1 MKRRNM
7 IKGLALLPVAG
18 AVLPTES
25 IMGSPLAINAK
36 TAFTGSET
44 AVTLDSFMAETN
56 IYRAMGVEPI
66 INCRGSFTI
75 IGGSIKLPVVRQA
88 LEAASTNFVQLDEL
102 AEAVGERL
110 AKLTQT
116 EWGIV
121 SSGCAAGVQHITA
134 ACVTGG
140 SPERLIRIP
149 DLTGFEKT
157 EVIIPRYSRQH
168 YDHAVRNIGVKIITV
183 STAEELE
190 RAINSKTAMIYLT
203 SGTPGAKSDTGEPL
217 SLEVIAAIAKPKNIP
232 ILMDAAAEALSIPP
246 YHLKRGADIVAY
258 SGGKTIRGPQSA
270 GLMLGNKKIL
280 LAAWQASAPHHGP
293 GRGNKL
299 DRDEIVGMV
308 TAVEDWLVRD
318 HDAEWKRWLIWLK
331 VIEKQVS
338 TISGM
343 STKIIE
349 PTNLNNKYPV
359 LHIMWDPAK
368 YPVSGYEIAE
378 EVGRNKPRI
387 ALGNRDE
394 EDGTTSIQIT
404 PGHMQEGEE
413 KIVADRLYGVL
424 LKQRQAKPEMAKPV
438 TNLSGRWD
446 VEVQYALSTSQ
457 HSFVI
462 EQDGNWIQGT
472 HKGDLDTKNM
482 VGTIDGDEVK
492 IKSTIPIV
500 GNIIIYLFS
509 GKVDGNTISGDIHMG
524 EYLRAK
530 FKAVRNATKLPRQRV
545 MIPGGQPLAT

>member
-1 MKRRNM
+1 MKRRNV
-7 IKGLALLPVAG
+7 IKGLAMLPVVGSVLSSNSVLAG
-18 AVLPTES
+18 TVTENKS
-25 IMGSPLAINAK
+25 LAQS
-36 TAFTGSET
+36 SESLS
-44 AVTLDSFMAETN
+44 TLNSFLSETN
-56 IYRAMGVEPI
+56 IYRTMGVEPI
-66 INCRGSFTI
+66 INCRGSYTI
-75 IGGSIKLPVVRQA
+75 IGGSIKRPKVKLA

-102 AEAVGERL
+102 AEAVGKRFAE
-110 AKLTQT
+110 LTKS
-116 EWGIV
+116 EWGMV
-121 SSGCAAGVQHITA
+121 SSGCAAGVKHITA

-183 STAEELE
+183 STPEELE
-190 RAINSKTAMIYLT
+190 KAINSKTAMIYLT
-203 SGTPGAKSDTGEPL
+203 SGTPGAASDTGQPL
-217 SLEVIAAIAKPKNIP
+217 SLEVIASIAKPKNIP
-232 ILMDAAAEALSIPP
+232 ILMDAAAESLTIPP

-270 GLMLGNKKIL
+270 GLMLGNKNIL

-293 GRGNKL
+293 GRDNKL

-308 TAVEDWLVRD
+308 AAVEDWLERD
-318 HDAEWKRWLIWLK
+318 HEGEWKRWLSWLEVISKKVTQINGISTK
-331 VIEKQVS
+331 VIEPV
-338 TISGM
+338 
-343 STKIIE
+343 
-349 PTNLNNKYPV
+349 NLNNKYPV
-359 LHIMWDPAK
+359 LHIIWDPEK
-368 YPVSGYEIAE
+368 FYVTGYEIAE

-394 EDGTTSIQIT
+394 PDGTSSIQIT
-404 PGHMQEGEE
+404 PGHMQAGEE
-413 KIVADRLYGVL
+413 KIVSDRLFEVL
-424 LKQRQAKPEMAKPV
+424 SKKRSPKPEMKTPA

-446 VEVQYALSTSQ
+446 VEVHYALSTSQ
-457 HSFVI
+457 HSFTI

-472 HKGDLDTKNM
+472 HKGDMDTKNM

-509 GKVDGNTISGDIHMG
+509 GKVSGDTISGDIHMG
-524 EYLRAK
+524 EYLTAK
-530 FKAVRNATKLPRQRV
+530 FTAKRNKTKLPRQKV

>member
-1 MKRRNM
+1 MKRRNV
-7 IKGLALLPVAG
+7 IKGLAMLPVVGSVLSSNSVLAG
-18 AVLPTES
+18 TVTENKS
-25 IMGSPLAINAK
+25 LAQS
-36 TAFTGSET
+36 SESLT
-44 AVTLDSFMAETN
+44 TLNSFLSETN

-66 INCRGSFTI
+66 INCRGSYTI
-75 IGGSIKLPVVRQA
+75 IGGSIKRPKVKLA

-102 AEAVGERL
+102 AEAVGKRL
-110 AKLTQT
+110 AELTKS
-116 EWGIV
+116 EWGMV
-121 SSGCAAGVQHITA
+121 SSGCAAGVKHITA

-183 STAEELE
+183 STPEELE
-190 RAINSKTAMIYLT
+190 KAINSKTAMIYLT
-203 SGTPGAKSDTGEPL
+203 SGTPGAASDTGQPL
-217 SLEVIAAIAKPKNIP
+217 SLEVIASIAKPKNIP
-232 ILMDAAAEALSIPP
+232 ILMDAAAESLTIPP

-270 GLMLGNKKIL
+270 GLMLGNKNIL

-293 GRGNKL
+293 GRDNKL

-308 TAVEDWLVRD
+308 AAVEDWLERD
-318 HDAEWKRWLIWLK
+318 HEGEWKRWLSWLEVISKKVTQINGISTK
-331 VIEKQVS
+331 VIEPV
-338 TISGM
+338 
-343 STKIIE
+343 
-349 PTNLNNKYPV
+349 NLNNKYPV
-359 LHIMWDPAK
+359 LHIIWDPEK
-368 YPVSGYEIAE
+368 FYVTGYEIAE

-394 EDGTTSIQIT
+394 PDGTTSIQIT
-404 PGHMQEGEE
+404 PGHMQAGEE
-413 KIVADRLYGVL
+413 KIVSDRLFEVL
-424 LKQRQAKPEMAKPV
+424 SKKRSPKPEMKTPA

-446 VEVQYALSTSQ
+446 VEVHYALSTSQ
-457 HSFVI
+457 HSFMI

-472 HKGDLDTKNM
+472 HKGDMDTKNM

-509 GKVDGNTISGDIHMG
+509 GKVSGDTISGDIHMG
-524 EYLRAK
+524 EYLTAK
-530 FKAVRNATKLPRQRV
+530 FTAKRNKTKLPRQKV

>member
-1 MKRRNM
+1 MKRRNV
-7 IKGLALLPVAG
+7 IKGLAMLPVVGSVLSSNSVLAG
-18 AVLPTES
+18 TVTENKS
-25 IMGSPLAINAK
+25 LAQS
-36 TAFTGSET
+36 SESLT
-44 AVTLDSFMAETN
+44 TLNSFLSETN

-66 INCRGSFTI
+66 INCRGSYTI
-75 IGGSIKLPVVRQA
+75 IGGSIKRPKVKLA

-102 AEAVGERL
+102 AEAVGKRFAE
-110 AKLTQT
+110 LTKS
-116 EWGIV
+116 EWGMV
-121 SSGCAAGVQHITA
+121 SSGCAAGVKHITA

-183 STAEELE
+183 STPEELE
-190 RAINSKTAMIYLT
+190 KAINSKTAMIYLT
-203 SGTPGAKSDTGEPL
+203 SGTPGAASDTGQPL
-217 SLEVIAAIAKPKNIP
+217 SLEVIASIAKPKNIP
-232 ILMDAAAEALSIPP
+232 ILMDAAAESLTIPP

-270 GLMLGNKKIL
+270 GLMLGNKNIL

-293 GRGNKL
+293 GRDNKL

-308 TAVEDWLVRD
+308 AAVEDWLERD
-318 HDAEWKRWLIWLK
+318 HEGEWKRWLSWLEVISKKVTQINGISTK
-331 VIEKQVS
+331 VIEPV
-338 TISGM
+338 
-343 STKIIE
+343 
-349 PTNLNNKYPV
+349 NLNNKYPV
-359 LHIMWDPAK
+359 LHIIWDPEK
-368 YPVSGYEIAE
+368 FYVTGYEIAE

-394 EDGTTSIQIT
+394 PDGTTSIQIT
-404 PGHMQEGEE
+404 PGHMQAGEE
-413 KIVADRLYGVL
+413 KIVADRLFEVL
-424 LKQRQAKPEMAKPV
+424 SKKRSPKPEMKTPA

-446 VEVQYALSTSQ
+446 VEVHYALSTSQ
-457 HSFVI
+457 HSFTI

-472 HKGDLDTKNM
+472 HKGDMDTKNM

-509 GKVDGNTISGDIHMG
+509 GKVSGDTISGDIHMG
-524 EYLRAK
+524 EYLTAK
-530 FKAVRNATKLPRQRV
+530 FTAKRNKTKLPRQKV

>member
-1 MKRRNM
+1 MKRRNV
-7 IKGLALLPVAG
+7 IKGLAMLPVVGSVLSSNSVLAG
-18 AVLPTES
+18 TVTADKSLAQSSES
-25 IMGSPLAINAK
+25 L
-36 TAFTGSET
+36 T
-44 AVTLDSFMAETN
+44 TLNSFLSETN

-66 INCRGSFTI
+66 INCRGSYTI
-75 IGGSIKLPVVRQA
+75 IGGSIKRPKVKLA

-102 AEAVGERL
+102 AEAVGKRL
-110 AKLTQT
+110 AELTKS
-116 EWGIV
+116 EWGMV
-121 SSGCAAGVQHITA
+121 SSGCAAGVKHITA

-183 STAEELE
+183 STPEELE
-190 RAINSKTAMIYLT
+190 KAINSKTAMIYLT
-203 SGTPGAKSDTGEPL
+203 SGTPGAASDTGQPL
-217 SLEVIAAIAKPKNIP
+217 SLEVIASIAKPKNIP
-232 ILMDAAAEALSIPP
+232 ILMDAAAESLTIPP

-270 GLMLGNKKIL
+270 GLMLGNKNIL

-293 GRGNKL
+293 GRDNKL

-308 TAVEDWLVRD
+308 AAVEDWLERD
-318 HDAEWKRWLIWLK
+318 HDGEWKRWLSWLEVIAKK
-331 VIEKQVS
+331 VNQING
-338 TISGM
+338 I
-343 STKIIE
+343 STKVVE
-349 PTNLNNKYPV
+349 PINLNNKYPV
-359 LHIMWDPAK
+359 LHIIWDPEK
-368 YPVSGYEIAE
+368 FYVTGYEIAE

-394 EDGTTSIQIT
+394 PDGTSSIQIT
-404 PGHMQEGEE
+404 PGHMQAGEE
-413 KIVADRLYGVL
+413 KIVADRLFEVL
-424 LKQRQAKPEMAKPV
+424 SKKRSPKSEMKTPT

-446 VEVQYALSTSQ
+446 VEVHYALSASQ
-457 HSFVI
+457 HSFTI

-472 HKGDLDTKNM
+472 HKGDFDTKNM

-500 GNIIIYLFS
+500 GNIIIYLFA
-509 GKVDGNTISGDIHMG
+509 GKVSADTISGDIHMG
-524 EYLRAK
+524 EYLTAK
-530 FKAVRNATKLPRQRV
+530 FIAKRNKTKLPRQKV

>member
-1 MKRRNM
+1 M
-7 IKGLALLPVAG
+7 IKGLALMPVVG
-18 AVLPTES
+18 AVLPSEPLMGNPLTEN
-25 IMGSPLAINAK
+25 INPPFNES
-36 TAFTGSET
+36 TTV
-44 AVTLDSFMAETN
+44 VTLDSFMAESN
-56 IYRAMGVEPI
+56 IYRSMGVEPI
-66 INCRGSFTI
+66 INCRGSYTI

-102 AEAVGERL
+102 AEAAGKRL
-110 AKLTQT
+110 AELTQT
-116 EWGIV
+116 EWGLV
-121 SSGCAAGVQHITA
+121 SSGCAAGIKHVTA

-190 RAINSKTAMIYLT
+190 KAINSKTAMIYLT

-217 SLEVIAAIAKPKNIP
+217 SLEVIASIAKPKNIP
-232 ILMDAAAEALSIPP
+232 ILMDAAAERLSIPP
-246 YHLKRGADIVAY
+246 YHLKRGADLVAY

-270 GLMLGNKKIL
+270 GLVLGNKKIL

-293 GRGNKL
+293 GRDNKL

-318 HDAEWKRWLIWLK
+318 HDAEWKRWLTWLN
-331 VIEKQVS
+331 VIDKRVS
-338 TISGM
+338 AISGM

-359 LHIMWDPAK
+359 LHIIWNPEK
-368 YPVSGYEIAE
+368 YPVTGFEIAE
-378 EVGRNKPRI
+378 EVGRSKPRI

-394 EDGTTSIQIT
+394 ADGTTSIQIT

-413 KIVADRLYGVL
+413 KIVAERLFGVL
-424 LKQRQAKPEMAKPV
+424 SKKRQAKPEMAKPV
-438 TNLSGRWD
+438 INLSGRWD

-472 HKGDLDTKNM
+472 HKGDFDTKNM

-509 GKVDGNTISGDIHMG
+509 GKVNGDIISGDIHMG
-524 EYLRAK
+524 EYLTAK
-530 FKAVRNATKLPRQRV
+530 FKAVRNTTKLPRQRV
-545 MIPGGQPLAT
+545 IIPGGQPLAT

>member
-18 AVLPTES
+18 NILSAEGAELSAGQAGE
-25 IMGSPLAINAK
+25 A
-36 TAFTGSET
+36 ET
-44 AVTLDSFMAETN
+44 TLNSFLAETN
-56 IYRAMGVEPI
+56 IYRSMGVEPI

-75 IGGSIKLPVVRQA
+75 IGGSIKLPKVKAV
-88 LEAASTNFVQLDEL
+88 LDAASNNFVQLDEL
-102 AEAVGERL
+102 AEAVGKRL
-110 AKLTQT
+110 AELTKT
-116 EWGIV
+116 EWGMV
-121 SSGCAAGVQHITA
+121 SSGCAAGVKHITA

-168 YDHAVRNIGVKIITV
+168 YDHAVRNIGVKIVTV
-183 STAEELE
+183 STAAELE
-190 RAINSKTAMIYLT
+190 KAINSKTAMIYLT
-203 SGTPGAKSDTGEPL
+203 SGTPGAASDTGQPL
-217 SLEVIAAIAKPKNIP
+217 SLEVIASIAKPKNIP
-232 ILMDAAAEALSIPP
+232 ILMDAAAESLTIPP
-246 YHLKRGADIVAY
+246 VHLKRGADIVAY

-270 GLMLGNKKIL
+270 GLMLGNKNIL

-293 GRGNKL
+293 GRDNKL

-308 TAVEDWLVRD
+308 AAVEEWLVRD
-318 HDAEWKRWLIWLK
+318 HEAEWKRWLSWLEVISDK
-331 VIEKQVS
+331 VSAIN
-338 TISGM
+338 GF
-343 STKIIE
+343 STKIVE

-359 LHIMWDPAK
+359 LHIIWDPQK
-368 YPVSGYEIAE
+368 YPVTGYEIAE
-378 EVGRNKPRI
+378 EVGRSKPRI

-394 EDGTTSIQIT
+394 PDGTTSIQIT
-404 PGHMQEGEE
+404 PGHMQPGEE
-413 KIVADRLYGVL
+413 KIVADRLYEVL
-424 LKQRQAKPEMAKPV
+424 SKKRNPKPEMATPV
-438 TNLSGRWD
+438 ANLSGRWD
-446 VEVQYALSTSQ
+446 VEVQYSLSTSQ

-492 IKSTIPIV
+492 IRSTVPIV

-509 GKVDGNTISGDIHMG
+509 GKVKGDVISGDIHMG
-524 EYLRAK
+524 EYLTAK
-530 FKAVRNATKLPRQRV
+530 FIAKRNTSKLPRQKV

>member
-1 MKRRNM
+1 MKRRNV
-7 IKGLALLPVAG
+7 IKGLAMLPVVGSVLSSNSVLAG
-18 AVLPTES
+18 TVTADKSLAQSSES
-25 IMGSPLAINAK
+25 LS
-36 TAFTGSET
+36 
-44 AVTLDSFMAETN
+44 TLNSFLSETN

-66 INCRGSFTI
+66 INCRGSYTI
-75 IGGSIKLPVVRQA
+75 IGGSIKRPKVKLA

-102 AEAVGERL
+102 AEAVGKRL
-110 AKLTQT
+110 AELTKS
-116 EWGIV
+116 EWGMV
-121 SSGCAAGVQHITA
+121 SSGCAAGVKHITA

-183 STAEELE
+183 STPEELE
-190 RAINSKTAMIYLT
+190 KAINSKTAMIYLT
-203 SGTPGAKSDTGEPL
+203 SGTPGAASDTGQPL
-217 SLEVIAAIAKPKNIP
+217 SLEVIASIAKPKNIP
-232 ILMDAAAEALSIPP
+232 ILMDAAAESLTIPP

-270 GLMLGNKKIL
+270 GLMLGNKNIL

-293 GRGNKL
+293 GRDNKL

-308 TAVEDWLVRD
+308 AAVEDWLERD
-318 HDAEWKRWLIWLK
+318 HDGEWKRWLSWLEVIAKK
-331 VIEKQVS
+331 VNQING
-338 TISGM
+338 I
-343 STKIIE
+343 STKVVE
-349 PTNLNNKYPV
+349 PINLNNKYPV
-359 LHIMWDPAK
+359 LHIIWDPEK
-368 YPVSGYEIAE
+368 FYVTGYEIAE

-394 EDGTTSIQIT
+394 PDGTSSIQIT
-404 PGHMQEGEE
+404 PGHMQAGEE
-413 KIVADRLYGVL
+413 KIVADRLFEVL
-424 LKQRQAKPEMAKPV
+424 SKKRSPKPEMKMPA

-446 VEVQYALSTSQ
+446 VEVQYALSASQ
-457 HSFVI
+457 HSFTI

-472 HKGDLDTKNM
+472 HKGDFDTKNM

-509 GKVDGNTISGDIHMG
+509 GKVSGDTISGDIHMG
-524 EYLRAK
+524 EYLTAK
-530 FKAVRNATKLPRQRV
+530 FIAKRNKTKLPRQKV

>member
-1 MKRRNM
+1 MKRRNV
-7 IKGLALLPVAG
+7 IKGLAMLPVVGSVLSSDSVLAG
-18 AVLPTES
+18 TVTENKS
-25 IMGSPLAINAK
+25 LAQS
-36 TAFTGSET
+36 SESLS
-44 AVTLDSFMAETN
+44 TLNSFLSETN
-56 IYRAMGVEPI
+56 IYRTMGVEPI
-66 INCRGSFTI
+66 INCRGSYTI
-75 IGGSIKLPVVRQA
+75 IGGSIKRPKVKLA

-102 AEAVGERL
+102 AEAVGKRFAE
-110 AKLTQT
+110 LTKS
-116 EWGIV
+116 EWGMV
-121 SSGCAAGVQHITA
+121 SSGCAAGVKHITA

-183 STAEELE
+183 STPEELE
-190 RAINSKTAMIYLT
+190 KAINSKTAMIYLT
-203 SGTPGAKSDTGEPL
+203 SGTPGAASDTGQPL
-217 SLEVIAAIAKPKNIP
+217 SLEVIASIAKPKNIP
-232 ILMDAAAEALSIPP
+232 ILMDAAAESLTIPP

-270 GLMLGNKKIL
+270 GLMLGNKNIL

-293 GRGNKL
+293 GRDNKL

-308 TAVEDWLVRD
+308 AAVEDWLERD
-318 HDAEWKRWLIWLK
+318 HEGEWKRWLSWLEVISKKVTQINGISTK
-331 VIEKQVS
+331 VIEPV
-338 TISGM
+338 
-343 STKIIE
+343 
-349 PTNLNNKYPV
+349 NLNNKYPV
-359 LHIMWDPAK
+359 LHIIWDPEK
-368 YPVSGYEIAE
+368 FYVTGYEIAE

-394 EDGTTSIQIT
+394 PDGTSSIQIT
-404 PGHMQEGEE
+404 PGHMQAGEE
-413 KIVADRLYGVL
+413 KIVSDRLFEVL
-424 LKQRQAKPEMAKPV
+424 SKKRSPKPEMKTPA

-446 VEVQYALSTSQ
+446 VEVHYALSTSQ
-457 HSFVI
+457 HSFTI

-472 HKGDLDTKNM
+472 HKGDMDTKNM

-509 GKVDGNTISGDIHMG
+509 GKVSGDTISGDIHMG
-524 EYLRAK
+524 EYLTAK
-530 FKAVRNATKLPRQRV
+530 FTAKRNKTKLPRQKV

>member
-1 MKRRNM
+1 
-7 IKGLALLPVAG
+7 
-18 AVLPTES
+18 
-25 IMGSPLAINAK
+25 
-36 TAFTGSET
+36 
-44 AVTLDSFMAETN
+44 
-56 IYRAMGVEPI
+56 MGVEPI
-66 INCRGSFTI
+66 INCRGSYTI
-75 IGGSIKLPVVRQA
+75 IGGSIKRPKVKLA

-102 AEAVGERL
+102 AEAVGKRL
-110 AKLTQT
+110 AELTKS
-116 EWGIV
+116 EWGMV
-121 SSGCAAGVQHITA
+121 SSGCAAGVKHITA

-183 STAEELE
+183 STPEELE
-190 RAINSKTAMIYLT
+190 KAINSKTAMIYLT
-203 SGTPGAKSDTGEPL
+203 SGTPGAASDTGQPL
-217 SLEVIAAIAKPKNIP
+217 SLEVIASIAKPKNIP
-232 ILMDAAAEALSIPP
+232 ILMDAAAESLTIPP

-270 GLMLGNKKIL
+270 GLMLGNKNIL

-293 GRGNKL
+293 GRDNKL

-308 TAVEDWLVRD
+308 VAVEDWLERD
-318 HDAEWKRWLIWLK
+318 HDGEWKRWLSWLEVISKKVTQINGISTK
-331 VIEKQVS
+331 VIEPV
-338 TISGM
+338 
-343 STKIIE
+343 
-349 PTNLNNKYPV
+349 NLNNKYPV
-359 LHIMWDPAK
+359 LHIIWDPEK
-368 YPVSGYEIAE
+368 FYVTGYEIAE

-394 EDGTTSIQIT
+394 PDGTTSIQIT
-404 PGHMQEGEE
+404 PGHMQAGEE
-413 KIVADRLYGVL
+413 KIVADRLFEVL
-424 LKQRQAKPEMAKPV
+424 SKKRSPKPEMKTPA

-446 VEVQYALSTSQ
+446 VEVHYALSTSQ
-457 HSFVI
+457 HSFTI

-472 HKGDLDTKNM
+472 HKGDMDTKNM

-509 GKVDGNTISGDIHMG
+509 GKVSGDTISGDIHMG
-524 EYLRAK
+524 EYLTAK
-530 FKAVRNATKLPRQRV
+530 FTAKRNKTKLPRQKV